1 MVRRSKARPI
11 SVLDFARS
19 PDEPDLFGPSQLG
32 LGLEDTRPDPTKVDP
47 DEVRQELITIL
58 EIARAARDEAPWDR
72 RTHRYHQ
79 VVFPQMAKWLPR
91 DEAEQ
96 LCFEF
101 ARDLERIEQLL
112 AA

>member
-1 MVRRSKARPI
+1 MDDPRQ
-11 SVLDFARS
+11 
-19 PDEPDLFGPSQLG
+19 PDLFGPRQLG
-32 LGLEDTRPDPTKVDP
+32 LGLDDTCPDPTKVDP
-47 DEVRQELITIL
+47 EEIRLELRAIL
-58 EIARAARDEAPWDR
+58 AIAKAARDEAPWDR

-79 VVFPQMAKWLPR
+79 VVFPQMANWLPE

-101 ARDLERIEQLL
+101 ARELERIEALL